1 MIAGLVPFLK
11 DNGHSF
17 HLKMFSPE
25 ALQRQAKS
33 RWNSL
38 KQEADLETDAEL
50 ANLLAEDDDLNF
62 TNEPTLEKLKPDKT
76 EQSAD
81 PVVEMEVPSFP
92 PEHMPSMKPN
102 DDSVST
108 FHPGATTIN
117 LTEESDEDDEVE
129 EEHLMQKPTNTSS
142 VSILRTSHLQDQ
154 EVISHISISDSETR
168 ISSLETE
175 FSAMNKQFRE
185 EIGRLQSQA
194 EIQAESQQLHESMLT
209 EILKNLQQLNVSQE
223 IQQEITNT
231 PSLQPE
237 AANHPQAGLAGDPSG
252 ASGQG

>member
-38 KQEADLETDAEL
+38 KREAGLETDAEL

-62 TNEPTLEKLKPDKT
+62 TNEPTLEKVKPDKT
-76 EQSAD
+76 EQAAD
-81 PVVEMEVPSFP
+81 PVVEMEVPNFP
-92 PEHMPSMKPN
+92 PEHMPSMKPD

-108 FHPGATTIN
+108 FHPGATAIN
-117 LTEESDEDDEVE
+117 LTEESDEDDEAE
-129 EEHLMQKPTNTSS
+129 PTNTSS
-142 VSILRTSHLQDQ
+142 VSILRTSRLQDQ
-154 EVISHISISDSETR
+154 EVISRISMSDSATR

-175 FSAMNKQFRE
+175 F
-185 EIGRLQSQA
+185 L
-194 EIQAESQQLHESMLT
+194 L
-209 EILKNLQQLNVSQE
+209 
-223 IQQEITNT
+223 
-231 PSLQPE
+231 
-237 AANHPQAGLAGDPSG
+237 
-252 ASGQG
+252 